1 MTSFIGQVRWAK
13 MTSPGGKL
21 TALACHLTKKV
32 NKPKEQTYLPTN
44 IEKSSK
50 LTLKFLFRIY
60 FLLKRGVIGY
70 EKIIGTLLKI
80 WRNWILRT

>member
-1 MTSFIGQVRWAK
+1 MPSDQ
-13 MTSPGGKL
+13 
-21 TALACHLTKKV
+21 KV
-32 NKPKEQTYLPTN
+32 NKPEEQTYLPTN

-50 LTLKFLFRIY
+50 LTLKFLFRIC